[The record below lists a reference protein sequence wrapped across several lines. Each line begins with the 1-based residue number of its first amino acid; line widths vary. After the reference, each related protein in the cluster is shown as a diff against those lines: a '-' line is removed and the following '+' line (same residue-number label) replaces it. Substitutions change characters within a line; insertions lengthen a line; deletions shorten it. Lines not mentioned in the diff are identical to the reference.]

1 MWQIGNVNY
10 IILPVLFLDNLETDA
25 GQAGSLNWPW
35 TGGLLYQS
43 LDSINCRWMV
53 IMSLFDVCF
62 CFLDGPGGGGRH
74 RKNWFFFEGDEE

>member
-35 TGGLLYQS
+35 TGGLLSQS
-43 LDSINCRWMV
+43 LDSLNCRWMV
-53 IMSLFDVCF
+53 ILSF
-62 CFLDGPGGGGRH
+62 
-74 RKNWFFFEGDEE
+74 